1 MKSKTL
7 KSVMGLLLVFA
18 FVFLAVPATQALTSP
33 SLTGMQIYPKDHI
46 WNVPVDKLPVDK
58 NSATYI
64 KSAGASAYLY
74 VYQAYHLNKV
84 DSSTPEKYFMFR
96 YPSDRGPYPIPSNPL
111 IETQSEDHS
120 LLIVQPDTNY
130 FYQIFDAQKNADG
143 TWSAGSGAVFDLSS
157 YALRPDGWTAD
168 AAGLPML
175 PGLLRY
181 EEVASGEINHALRIT
196 TWTTQNAHIWPA
208 RHHSGISNTAF
219 PPMGQ
224 RFRLKASVDISGY
237 TPQQQVILKAMKKY
251 GMILADNNGNKAI
264 WGLSA
269 TDDSRWDINYNS
281 FEGIHGSDFE
291 AVDES
296 SLMIDED
303 SGKARV
309 TSGSIT
315 SITTPSI
322 TITSPAGGETWTR
335 GTTKTI
341 TWSYTGNPGSTV
353 DIDLLK
359 GGLKVGTIADS
370 VPIGSGG
377 QGSYSW
383 PITSA
388 ATATTGNDFTVRVQ
402 STSQPTVKDTST
414 GYFTIVFQTTSSGTM
429 TPSITITS
437 PNGGEVW
444 YKYTTRTITWSYTGS
459 AGSTVEIDLV
469 KGGLKVGTIADKV
482 PIGSGGKGYYSWFVG
497 SNWLS
502 DDDYKISVQ
511 STSQPTV
518 KDMNNANFKI
528 CWP

>member
-7 KSVMGLLLVFA
+7 KSVTGLLLVFA
-18 FVFLAVPATQALTSP
+18 FVFLAIPATQALTSP
-33 SLTGMQIYPKDHI
+33 SLSGMQIYPKDHI
-46 WNVPVDKLPVDK
+46 WNVPVDTLPVDK
-58 NSATYI
+58 NSVNYI

-84 DSSTPEKYFMFR
+84 DSTTPKKYFTFR
-96 YPSDRGPYPIPSNPL
+96 YPSDRGPYPVPSNPL

-143 TWSAGSGAVFDLSS
+143 TWSAGSGAVFDLTS

-168 AAGLPML
+168 AAGLPLL

-269 TDDSRWDINYNS
+269 TEDSRWDIGYNT
-281 FEGIHGSDFE
+281 FAGIHGSDFE

-309 TSGSIT
+309 TSGSIAST
-315 SITTPSI
+315 TTPSI
-322 TITSPAGGETWTR
+322 TITSPAGGKPGPGVQQKRSRGFTR
-335 GTTKTI
+335 AI
-341 TWSYTGNPGSTV
+341 P
-353 DIDLLK
+353 
-359 GGLKVGTIADS
+359 
-370 VPIGSGG
+370 
-377 QGSYSW
+377 
-383 PITSA
+383 
-388 ATATTGNDFTVRVQ
+388 VQ
-402 STSQPTVKDTST
+402 
-414 GYFTIVFQTTSSGTM
+414 
-429 TPSITITS
+429 
-437 PNGGEVW
+437 
-444 YKYTTRTITWSYTGS
+444 
-459 AGSTVEIDLV
+459 
-469 KGGLKVGTIADKV
+469 
-482 PIGSGGKGYYSWFVG
+482 
-497 SNWLS
+497 WLIL
-502 DDDYKISVQ
+502 IS
-511 STSQPTV
+511 
-518 KDMNNANFKI
+518 
-528 CWP
+528 